1 MIDKD
6 TIDTFAFDSSLE
18 RKQIDYFFPKWINQK
33 MINNLPQVDLN
44 FMTQILLLLNISPKE
59 LASYRPSSIVD
70 SLVQKILLGNDEVLD
85 DLQSIFSS
93 NSEIKFSSI
102 LSSSLSEFL

>member
-59 LASYRPSSIVD
+59 LMTAFKFTIFIIAVCG
-70 SLVQKILLGNDEVLD
+70 LL
-85 DLQSIFSS
+85 
-93 NSEIKFSSI
+93 
-102 LSSSLSEFL
+102 